1 MSATHIAMPSSGATP
16 QAACIMSHFS
26 AVGVAAVDQLVE
38 VEHGGPSWLDV
49 GVPRAAPAPRATA
62 RARTR
67 KAARLVKAR
76 RFAYLAAM
84 AIRSI
89 LMLPD
94 PRLRKAA
101 APVEAIDAD
110 LRALAADMLETMYE
124 APGIGLAATQ
134 LGAMKRMFVMDCAGK
149 DERRAADRA
158 DQPRAALGAPR
169 KPSPAR
175 RAACRSPTSTRR

>member
-1 MSATHIAMPSSGATP
+1 MSATHIAIPSSGATP

-26 AVGVAAVDQLVE
+26 AWVLRRSIGSSKSNMAALRGWMSAC
-38 VEHGGPSWLDV
+38 HAGPRGPCAITGL
-49 GVPRAAPAPRATA
+49 PP

-67 KAARLVKAR
+67 KAARLVKLR

-89 LMLPD
+89 LTLPD

-110 LRALAADMLETMYE
+110 LRALAADMLETMYD
-124 APGIGLAATQ
+124 APGIGL
-134 LGAMKRMFVMDCAGK
+134 
-149 DERRAADRA
+149 RR
-158 DQPRAALGAPR
+158 
-169 KPSPAR
+169 
-175 RAACRSPTSTRR
+175 RSSGQ